1 MPLPLPAVE
10 AVACHSLLV
19 RLVAGGGEWRM
30 LFRTCL
36 GLRQALRDPVQPPDA
51 ALGSGRRPAR
61 PAPLQEQSWVSSFF
75 ALVAS
80 MLFASVLR
88 ALLLE
93 VLGTQGR
100 RT

>member
-10 AVACHSLLV
+10 AIACHSLLF
-19 RLVAGGGEWRM
+19 RLVAGGGEWHM

-61 PAPLQEQSWVSSFF
+61 PAP
-75 ALVAS
+75 
-80 MLFASVLR
+80 R
-88 ALLLE
+88 AE
-93 VLGTQGR
+93 PGFVVFRSCCFNAFRQCP
-100 RT
+100 